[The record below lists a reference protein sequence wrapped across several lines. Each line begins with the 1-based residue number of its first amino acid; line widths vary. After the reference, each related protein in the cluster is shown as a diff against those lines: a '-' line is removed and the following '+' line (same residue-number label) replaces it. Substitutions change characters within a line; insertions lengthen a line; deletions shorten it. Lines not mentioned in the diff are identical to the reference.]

1 MDDPSV
7 PAFTIAPGGRVA
19 IGFLAEAA
27 IRADLEGKT
36 LVVSYNLSPRIAE
49 PGRVVVMRLP

>member
-1 MDDPSV
+1 M
-7 PAFTIAPGGRVA
+7 A